1 MDNMV
6 DSWSYS
12 KSGVDLSAHREM
24 HRYVLEKMRRLEDKD
39 IEPYG
44 SFSQSVIMDGK
55 TIALHVDGVGTK
67 TIVLKKLGK
76 LRIAGWDCV
85 AVNVNDVACDNV
97 EPVALL
103 DYIAL
108 PSSDTDSFREVI
120 DGIIDAAG
128 ELGVKLIGGETAIMP
143 DLVNGIDVVCIIVGY
158 KKGGGRYRA
167 RVGDLVVGVNSWG
180 LHANGYT
187 LARKIVESTLGG
199 YDVVID
205 GVNIGE
211 ELSKPTPI
219 YSRLVL
225 EALGSGYASAAAHIT
240 GGSFYKAK
248 RILPEGADMVIKA
261 PEPPPIF
268 KVLMKLG
275 NVSPPEMYRVF
286 NMGIGLV
293 LTTSRDSL
301 GELNRLIEEHGF
313 HPYVIGEIVE
323 GTGLVHVITPYGDVV
338 EY

>member
-1 MDNMV
+1 MV

-211 ELSKPTPI
+211 ELSKPTPMNFLI
-219 YSRLVL
+219 S
-225 EALGSGYASAAAHIT
+225 SAI
-240 GGSFYKAK
+240 
-248 RILPEGADMVIKA
+248 
-261 PEPPPIF
+261 
-268 KVLMKLG
+268 
-275 NVSPPEMYRVF
+275 NSPP
-286 NMGIGLV
+286 LP
-293 LTTSRDSL
+293 LSSRQLPPCSWPQSSQAQ
-301 GELNRLIEEHGF
+301 RPQTRTFF
-313 HPYVIGEIVE
+313 HHSP
-323 GTGLVHVITPYGDVV
+323 
-338 EY
+338 